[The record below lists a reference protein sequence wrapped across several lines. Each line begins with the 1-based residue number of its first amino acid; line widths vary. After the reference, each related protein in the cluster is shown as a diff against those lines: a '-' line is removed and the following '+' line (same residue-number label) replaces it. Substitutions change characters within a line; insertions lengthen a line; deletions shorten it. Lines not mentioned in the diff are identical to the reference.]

1 MVASAVAARAFPLA
15 AITGHGTLKLALL
28 LAAVDP
34 GLGGVVIA
42 GGRGTGKS
50 VLARGLHALLP
61 PIDILDL
68 PPAAGVEAGTGTG
81 AGAGLLNADPS
92 RPEDWDP
99 ATRER
104 VAALGGDRPGA
115 DPAALLP
122 TKVVPAPFVQVPLG
136 VTEDRL
142 VGSVDVAAS
151 LTAGAPVFQ
160 PGLLAEAHR
169 GVLYVDELNLLD
181 DGITNLLLAAVGA
194 GENRI
199 EREGL
204 SLSHPCRCLLI
215 ATYNPEEGAL
225 RDHLLDRFAIALSA
239 DQLLD
244 TEQRVAITRSALDHG
259 EAAGSFQARWQEE
272 TDALATQLLLA
283 RQWLPD
289 VRIAREQ
296 ILYLVNEALRG
307 GVEGHRSELYAVRV
321 ARAHAALSGRDRVE
335 AEDLQVAV
343 RLVIAPRALQLPP
356 PDPDQPLQ
364 PPPPPPQGEQPPE
377 QPEPP
382 ENQET
387 EEEQP
392 QEEPEA
398 DPDDTPEDQAPPTVP
413 EEFLLDPE
421 AIAIDPDLLLFSA
434 ARARRGTSGK
444 RAAVRSE
451 SRGRYVKPMLP
462 RGPVRRIAVDATLRA
477 AAPHQKARRAREP
490 HRRVIVEEGDL
501 RAKQLQRKAGALVIF
516 LVDASGSMALN
527 RMQSAK
533 GAVLRLLTEAYENR
547 DEVALIPFRGDQAE
561 VLLPPTR
568 SITAARRR
576 LESMPCGG
584 GSPLAHGLTQAAR
597 VGANALATGDLGQV
611 VVVAITDGRGNVPLG
626 RSLGQP
632 QLEGEEP
639 VDLKEEVK
647 QVAARYRAL
656 GIRLLVIDTERKFIG
671 SGMGRDL
678 AEAAGGRYVQLPKAS
693 DQTIAAIAL
702 EAINGL

>member
-1 MVASAVAARAFPLA
+1 MAASGSSSAIAARAFPLA
-15 AITGHGTLKLALL
+15 AITGHGTLKVALL

-34 GLGGVVIA
+34 ALGGVVIA

-61 PIDILDL
+61 PIDVLDL
-68 PPAAGVEAGTGTG
+68 GSPPPGRPLPTGLNIDPRRPDEWDG
-81 AGAGLLNADPS
+81 ATRVRLGELGADPS
-92 RPEDWDP
+92 GRDP
-99 ATRER
+99 
-104 VAALGGDRPGA
+104 GS
-115 DPAALLP
+115 LLP
-122 TKVVPAPFVQVPLG
+122 TRVIPAPFVQVPLG
-136 VTEDRL
+136 ITEDRL

-151 LTAGAPVFQ
+151 LASGQAVFQ

-181 DGITNLLLAAVGA
+181 DGITNLLLAAVGS
-194 GENRI
+194 GENRV

-215 ATYNPEEGAL
+215 ATFNPEEGAV
-225 RDHLLDRFAIALSA
+225 RDHLLDRFAICLSA
-239 DQLLD
+239 NQTLD
-244 TEQRVAITRSALDHG
+244 LDQRVAISRSAIDHA
-259 EAAGSFQARWQEE
+259 EAGDTFRARWREDTE
-272 TDALATQLLLA
+272 ALATQLLLA

-289 VRIAREQ
+289 VTISREQ
-296 ILYLVNEALRG
+296 IAYLVQEALRG
-307 GVEGHRSELYAVRV
+307 GVEGHRSELYAARV

-335 AEDLQVAV
+335 ADDLQVAV
-343 RLVIAPRALQLPP
+343 RLVIAPRSRQLPP
-356 PDPDQPLQ
+356 PDPDQPLEP
-364 PPPPPPQGEQPPE
+364 PPPPPPQGEQPPAE
-377 QPEPP
+377 PEPP
-382 ENQET
+382 ENGPE
-387 EEEQP
+387 P
-392 QEEPEA
+392 DEPES
-398 DPDDTPEDQAPPTVP
+398 DEPDNREDDTPEDQAPPSIP

-421 AIAIDPDLLLFSA
+421 AVAIDPDLLLFGA
-434 ARARRGTSGK
+434 AKARSGASGSRAVVFSD
-444 RAAVRSE
+444 

-477 AAPHQKARRAREP
+477 AAPHQKRRRERQP
-490 HRRVIVEEGDL
+490 HRRVIVEDGDL
-501 RAKQLQRKAGALVIF
+501 RAKRLQRRAGALVIF

-533 GAVLRLLTEAYENR
+533 GAVIRLLSEAYENR
-547 DEVALIPFRGDQAE
+547 DEVALIPFRGEQAE

-584 GSPLAHGLTQAAR
+584 GSPLAHGIAQAAR

-632 QLEGEEP
+632 ALEGEP
-639 VDLKEEVK
+639 AVDLREEVM
-647 QVAARYRAL
+647 QVAGRYRAL
-656 GIRLLVIDTERKFIG
+656 GIRLLVIDTERRYIG
-671 SGMGRDL
+671 SGMGREL

-693 DQTIAAIAL
+693 DQAIAAIAM
-702 EAINGL
+702 EALAGL